1 MAIKRKTRMYEPWG
15 YREENNYQGREIIC
29 ENDLDS
35 FFADTEYVK
44 DDNKI
49 YFYNKDGEKVGT
61 LNVEEFVKSDSIV
74 EKTEYKDGILKI
86 YFTNGDIIT
95 IDLTELLDENEFKDG
110 LIVADHVVKVLV
122 DANSERWL
130 TVSPDGVKVSG
141 IQAEIDRLDERID
154 DEIARAISAETALDE
169 KIEKEIQDRKDD
181 VDEEEARAKAAEQVL
196 TTNLNN
202 EITRATQTE
211 QSINH
216 RVDTLNDELDAEES
230 RAEAAEQEIR
240 TLLTRE
246 INDRIADVNEEET
259 RAKAAE
265 QALQN
270 AINAEEARAISAETA
285 LDAKI
290 DQEIADR
297 EADVDA
303 EETRATSAE
312 ADLQAAIDAEAA
324 RATSAE
330 TELQGSIA
338 EEGRRAQ
345 DAEADLQAAI
355 TAEEARATSAET
367 ALQTAIDG
375 ADGKIDQEIADR
387 KAEAVASAEYE
398 LSGTTPVINFYN
410 ANDEIID
417 TIDATE
423 FITDGMVDNVKIE
436 NDNLV
441 ITFNVDSGKETIE
454 IPLTEIFDPSNYYT
468 KADVDAIVDDIDEDI
483 EGLDDKI
490 DNAVSSLTT
499 AITAE
504 ETRATG
510 AESDLQDAIDLK
522 ANAADVYT
530 KGEIDGKESALQGG
544 INANADAILAERD
557 RAISAETDLEVAV
570 SGKADANTVYTQ
582 EEVDALIAEKEA
594 EITQIKKDYNNL
606 KEIVGEIGGNV
617 EWGVPADG
625 TFNNMM
631 KKSGIVKL
639 GEDTTTSTY
648 AGGVTSK
655 NKTTLHLNGK
665 NLTFSG
671 ATKTNP
677 AIMTRGK
684 QELTI
689 IGKGTFDADGR
700 TAIEAASVDTV
711 INLSGTTGLFAAE
724 PTYVTD
730 KMEGELIYCYL
741 GTINIYAGVFK
752 NNGADKTFLLNC
764 YDANY
769 SAGTAKIVV
778 YGGKFYD
785 FDPSNAMSEPGAP
798 ISYLADGYHVE
809 TSTDGESTV
818 YTVKKDS

>member
-141 IQAEIDRLDERID
+141 IQAEIDKLDERID

-181 VDEEEARAKAAEQVL
+181 VDEEEVRAKAAEQVL

-202 EITRATQTE
+202 EITRATRTE
-211 QSINH
+211 QELESNIN
-216 RVDTLNDELDAEES
+216 TLNAEIDAEER

-240 TLLTRE
+240 TLLTKE

-312 ADLQAAIDAEAA
+312 ASLQAAIDAEAA

-490 DNAVSSLTT
+490 DNAVSSLTA

-504 ETRATG
+504 ETRATSV
-510 AESDLQDAIDLK
+510 E
-522 ANAADVYT
+522 
-530 KGEIDGKESALQGG
+530 AL
-544 INANADAILAERD
+544 
-557 RAISAETDLEVAV
+557 
-570 SGKADANTVYTQ
+570 KADANTVYTK

-631 KKSGIVKL
+631 KKSGTVKL

-648 AGGVTSK
+648 AGGITSK
-655 NKTTLHLNGK
+655 NETTLNLNGK

-671 ATKTNP
+671 NTTNNP
-677 AIMTRGK
+677 AIMTRGEQK
-684 QELTI
+684 LTI
-689 IGKGTFDADGR
+689 MGKGTFNADGR
-700 TAIEAASVDTV
+700 IAIEANGADTV
-711 INLSGTTGLFAAE
+711 INLSGTTGFFAAE

-730 KMEGELIYCYL
+730 RSGGELIYCYL
-741 GTINIYAGVFK
+741 GTINIYAGIFK
-752 NNGADKTFLLNC
+752 NNGDDKTFLLNC
-764 YDANY
+764 YDANRA
-769 SAGTAKIVV
+769 AGTAKIVV

-785 FDPSNAMSEPGAP
+785 FNPADNSAEGEHTNFLAP
-798 ISYLADGYHVE
+798 GYHVE
-809 TSTDGESTV
+809 TSTDGDSTV
-818 YTVKKDS
+818 YTVKKD